1 MYETVHARP
10 DGTSTVS
17 RFALTVSELEYD
29 GLVVRC
35 HDDAMAECDPTEIAT
50 EFGVD
55 VVEGVEI
62 RADDRSAVASAITHH
77 RSCRTI
83 VCVHGGRHNRLACE
97 DERVDVL
104 AHPMADGD
112 FNHVLARAAAANGVH
127 VEFNFARVLRADGG
141 ERVKAL
147 RGLRRL
153 RTLVEKYDVPYVVSA
168 DARSHLQLRA
178 PRELVGLGT
187 TLGFT
192 AEQVRHGLQAWK
204 KIATRNRDRRSESFI
219 EPGVR
224 TGRYEEDDR

>member
-1 MYETVHARP
+1 MYEAVHARP
-10 DGTSTVS
+10 DGTSTVA
-17 RFALTVSELEYD
+17 RFALTLSELEYD

-35 HDDAMAECDPTEIAT
+35 HEDAMAEYDPGAVST
-50 EFGVD
+50 EFGID

-62 RADDRSAVASAITHH
+62 RSRDRSAVASAITRH
-77 RSCRTI
+77 RSRQTI
-83 VCVHGGRHNRLACE
+83 VCVHGGQHNRLVCE

-112 FNHVLARAAAANGVH
+112 FNHVLARAAADNGVY

-153 RTLVEKYDVPYVVSA
+153 RTLVEKYNVPYVVSG
-168 DARSHLQLRA
+168 DAQSHLGLRA
-178 PRELVGLGT
+178 PRELIGVGT
-187 TLGFT
+187 TIGFT
-192 AEQVRHGLQAWK
+192 DDQVRRGLNAWEE
-204 KIATRNRDRRSESFI
+204 IATRNRDRRSESFI

-224 TGRYEEDDR
+224 RGQYEEDD